1 MNVVHRNAFLLAAGL
16 VFQSGMIQLAVAL
29 GTVTLVTVTGI
40 QGILGAGPAVF
51 LIAGAVAVG
60 PAGRL
65 SDRIGR
71 MPVIRSGFVLGMIGP
86 AVTAGGCAVRS
97 GALVVAGLG
106 LCGAAQ
112 SIVLLSRAAAA
123 EMFPPERR
131 ARGMSIVLFG
141 VVSGAIWGPLVF
153 GPMFANRALTA
164 HELVVP
170 WLAAGAFPLVGL
182 AISAGVRPDPKTL
195 GYHDPDLDRLPAAPL
210 KVILRRPGVA
220 TAMVGAVGSFS
231 VMVGVMNLAGYI
243 AVGHGHAH
251 GDVFTIISLHI
262 VGMYGLIL
270 IVGELVERIGRSRS
284 IVVGLA
290 RDGGLERRARLA
302 RLDRGHEP
310 VALRPR
316 TRLVPQLRRV
326 HDRARRTGVAL
337 RAGRSGRVHRPPL
350 EPGRRRARPR
360 RRSRLHRGRRLRPAC
375 ARRDRS
381 LDPRSRLGGR
391 ESAPRLGNACARRE
405 LTAATISPRR
415 TPGVPPFLRM
425 KTYNAKPGEIQRDWV
440 IVDADGKTLGRLAT
454 HIADRLRG
462 KGKPTYTPHVD
473 TGDFVVV
480 VNAEK
485 IAVTGKKLDQKMYYR
500 HSGYPGG
507 LRERTL
513 REQLN
518 RQPTEVLRKAVKGML
533 PRNKL
538 GRAQLTKLKIYAGPE
553 HPHEAQAPTPLEV

>member
-1 MNVVHRNAFLLAAGL
+1 MNVVHRNAFLLASGL

-51 LIAGAVAVG
+51 LIAGALAVG

-65 SDRIGR
+65 SDRVGR

-86 AVTAGGCAVRS
+86 VVTAGGCAVRS
-97 GALVVAGLG
+97 GVLVVAGLG

-153 GPMFANRALTA
+153 GPMFADRALTA

-170 WLAAGAFPLVGL
+170 WLVAGVFPLVGL
-182 AISAGVRPDPKTL
+182 AISAAVRPDPKTL
-195 GYHDPDLDRLPAAPL
+195 GYHDPAVDRLPAAPL
-210 KVILRRPGVA
+210 SVILRRPGVA
-220 TAMVGAVGSFS
+220 TAMVGAVGSFA

-290 RDGGLERRARLA
+290 LMAVSNVGLVWLDSIAGMSLSLFGLGLGWCLSYVASTTELVGLASPSERGGLIGFTDLVSSLVGAALA
-302 RLDRGHEP
+302 
-310 VALRPR
+310 
-316 TRLVPQLRRV
+316 
-326 HDRARRTGVAL
+326 
-337 RAGRSGRVHRPPL
+337 
-350 EPGRRRARPR
+350 
-360 RRSRLHRGRRLRPAC
+360 
-375 ARRDRS
+375 
-381 LDPRSRLGGR
+381 LGGGLVYTGAGG
-391 ESAPRLGNACARRE
+391 SVPLAL
-405 LTAATISPRR
+405 AATGLS
-415 TPGVPPFLRM
+415 VL
-425 KTYNAKPGEIQRDWV
+425 AAAWV
-440 IVDADGKTLGRLAT
+440 AGNRLPA
-454 HIADRLRG
+454 
-462 KGKPTYTPHVD
+462 
-473 TGDFVVV
+473 
-480 VNAEK
+480 
-485 IAVTGKKLDQKMYYR
+485 
-500 HSGYPGG
+500 S
-507 LRERTL
+507 
-513 REQLN
+513 
-518 RQPTEVLRKAVKGML
+518 GML
-533 PRNKL
+533 
-538 GRAQLTKLKIYAGPE
+538 
-553 HPHEAQAPTPLEV
+553 APAES